1 MSAFLNRYC
10 TSIAPYPGAFISLI
24 STHRRLIY
32 SSAPVSP
39 FWRTQVVLASIR
51 LFAAVFLTTLKRRGC
66 SILRYMTTVV
76 HLVCFSRVLRA
87 AHVDPV
93 RVHKRSPTLANHAFH
108 CSQVASRAIT
118 VAVCGRSGCSSR
130 LHSGYSSKIVR
141 SSRSPRPLLSFL
153 SRPGGG
159 NTSAAAYCCIWQ
171 AYVTAFGLA
180 PGLTGQRLPFTSWL
194 IGSVTRRHCGAVSLS
209 RSLLTIVSSFYI
221 SPVDSCCSTIGM
233 RTPRCTCIQSP
244 VACV

>member
-10 TSIAPYPGAFISLI
+10 ASIAPYPGAFISLI

-39 FWRTQVVLASIR
+39 SWRTQIVLASIR

-66 SILRYMTTVV
+66 SILRYMTTAV

-87 AHVDPV
+87 ALCVCTNVDPV

-118 VAVCGRSGCSSR
+118 LAVCGRSGCSSR
-130 LHSGYSSKIVR
+130 LHSGYSSNLLQSVHPPRQKKIRRASTIVALPSAAPTSR
-141 SSRSPRPLLSFL
+141 FWSHRVGLPLESDYSRGFLACVVSSTAQFVSRSTAA
-153 SRPGGG
+153 GGG
-159 NTSAAAYCCIWQ
+159 
-171 AYVTAFGLA
+171 
-180 PGLTGQRLPFTSWL
+180 
-194 IGSVTRRHCGAVSLS
+194 
-209 RSLLTIVSSFYI
+209 LLTRLSGL
-221 SPVDSCCSTIGM
+221 C
-233 RTPRCTCIQSP
+233 RQ
-244 VACV
+244 

>member
-1 MSAFLNRYC
+1 MPCHGDDALAAYGKPVSRQSV
-10 TSIAPYPGAFISLI
+10 TSIPPRWWQHLCRSALLHMASLCPGNLSL
-24 STHRRLIY
+24 
-32 SSAPVSP
+32 
-39 FWRTQVVLASIR
+39 
-51 LFAAVFLTTLKRRGC
+51 LF
-66 SILRYMTTVV
+66 
-76 HLVCFSRVLRA
+76 
-87 AHVDPV
+87 
-93 RVHKRSPTLANHAFH
+93 
-108 CSQVASRAIT
+108 
-118 VAVCGRSGCSSR
+118 
-130 LHSGYSSKIVR
+130 
-141 SSRSPRPLLSFL
+141 
-153 SRPGGG
+153 RPGGG

-209 RSLLTIVSSFYI
+209 RSLLTIVSSFYL